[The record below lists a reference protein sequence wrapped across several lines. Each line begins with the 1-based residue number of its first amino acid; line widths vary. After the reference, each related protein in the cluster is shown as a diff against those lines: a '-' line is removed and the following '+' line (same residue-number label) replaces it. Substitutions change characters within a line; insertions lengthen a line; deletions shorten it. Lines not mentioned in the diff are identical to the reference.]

1 VSKQDGRNRLVS
13 DAPVDDL
20 TATILHVDLD
30 AFYAS
35 VELLERP
42 ELVGKPVIVGHASA
56 RSVVTAANYEARR
69 FGVNSAMSMALAR
82 QRCPRAIVLEPH
94 FERYQHY
101 SSLFMAALGEI
112 SPLVEPLGIDEAF
125 VDIAGAR
132 RLFGTPWQIAT
143 RLRAAVFEATGL
155 NASVGAAA
163 TKYVA
168 KLASGRA
175 KPDGQLI
182 VPAAETLDFLHPQPI
197 SALWGVGAK
206 TEEQLARL
214 GLRTIGDLAELPLDT
229 LRHSIGEVGATRLR
243 ELAWGRDPRVVAPG
257 REEKSVG
264 HETTFETDVLDR
276 DAIHRTLLQLAD
288 SVGIRL
294 RRAGVRARTVSLKLR
309 FSDFTTLTRSRT
321 LADATDVGRRLS
333 EEARALYDGA
343 NPEQR
348 PVRLVGV
355 RAEQLTGDVARL
367 SLWDDD
373 EAWRE
378 AETTMDELNA
388 RFGDGSVRSAALLRG
403 ARTRR
408 FGHGD

>member
-1 VSKQDGRNRLVS
+1 
-13 DAPVDDL
+13 
-20 TATILHVDLD
+20 
-30 AFYAS
+30 
-35 VELLERP
+35 
-42 ELVGKPVIVGHASA
+42 
-56 RSVVTAANYEARR
+56 
-69 FGVNSAMSMALAR
+69 M
-82 QRCPRAIVLEPH
+82 
-94 FERYQHY
+94 
-101 SSLFMAALGEI
+101 
-112 SPLVEPLGIDEAF
+112 
-125 VDIAGAR
+125 
-132 RLFGTPWQIAT
+132 
-143 RLRAAVFEATGL
+143 
-155 NASVGAAA
+155 
-163 TKYVA
+163 
-168 KLASGRA
+168 
-175 KPDGQLI
+175 
-182 VPAAETLDFLHPQPI
+182 
-197 SALWGVGAK
+197 
-206 TEEQLARL
+206 
-214 GLRTIGDLAELPLDT
+214 
-229 LRHSIGEVGATRLR
+229 
-243 ELAWGRDPRVVAPG
+243 VAPG

>member
-1 VSKQDGRNRLVS
+1 MSKQDGRNRLVS
-13 DAPVDDL
+13 DLPVADE

-30 AFYAS
+30 AFFAS

-42 ELVGKPVIVGHASA
+42 ELVGTPVIVGHDSA
-56 RSVVTAANYEARR
+56 RSVVTAANYEARQ

-82 QRCPRAIVLEPH
+82 QRCPHAIVLEPH

-101 SSLFMAALGEI
+101 SALFMTALGEI
-112 SPLVEPLGIDEAF
+112 SPQVEPLGIDEAF

-143 RLRAAVFEATGL
+143 RLRAAVFAATGL
-155 NASVGAAA
+155 HASVGAAA

-175 KPDGQLI
+175 KPNGLLVIPKGD
-182 VPAAETLDFLHPQPI
+182 TLAFLHPQPI

-206 TEEQLARL
+206 TEEQLTRL
-214 GLRTIGDLAELPLDT
+214 GLRTIGDLAELPIEA
-229 LRHSIGEVGATRLR
+229 LRHRIGEAGAARLH
-243 ELAWGRDPRVVAPG
+243 ELAWGRDPRAVAPG
-257 REEKSVG
+257 REEKSLG
-264 HETTFETDVLDR
+264 HETTFEIDVVDP
-276 DAIHRTLLQLAD
+276 DAIHRTLLELAD
-288 SVGIRL
+288 AVGARL

-309 FSDFTTLTRSRT
+309 FSDFATITRSRT
-321 LADATDVGRRLS
+321 LSEATDVGRRLA
-333 EEARALYDGA
+333 EEARSLYDAA
-343 NPEQR
+343 NPDRR

-373 EAWRE
+373 VAWRD
-378 AETTMDELNA
+378 AETTVDELNA
-388 RFGDGSVRSAALLRG
+388 RFGDGSVRPAALLHG
-403 ARTRR
+403 ARRR
-408 FGHGD
+408 RLGHGD